1 MNHDDDDRSLR
12 RIALRILNE
21 DERQARDEADGI
33 IHGIDEYLGKQ
44 SRLYAWPIPITIIF
58 PVFFLIMSRLAS
70 LYSKT
75 WENILFGIALLAC
88 FLPFGILWYWRRDQY
103 GSGRLWKP
111 REAIYTDASDETKE
125 TLERLFAY
133 LRLESSPKIYFVD
146 RKGVKQSLDRGYVSG
161 SLRVLLLSN
170 FAAVRALCLSP
181 DGKRISEVIKV
192 DADPDEVIKALGI
205 KPKRAGGPG
214 RNIKY
219 AYTEAIFDLRTDPRL
234 DRLDLNDEA
243 AATRSITDW
252 LLEWFQSAANV
263 SADVPDRKLLIPYAR
278 KIFNHLKNRPSPEG
292 R

>member
-1 MNHDDDDRSLR
+1 MDCNDDDRSLR

-21 DERQARDEADGI
+21 DERQAQDEVDEVI
-33 IHGIDEYLGKQ
+33 QGIDGYLGTQ
-44 SRLYAWPIPITIIF
+44 SRLYAWPIPITIVF

-70 LYSKT
+70 LYSAT

-111 REAIYTDASDETKE
+111 REAIYADASDETRE

-133 LRLESSPKIYFVD
+133 LRLDSSPKIYCLD

-219 AYTEAIFDLRTDPRL
+219 AYAEAIFDLRGDPRL
-234 DRLDLNDEA
+234 DTLDLTDEA
-243 AATRSITDW
+243 GAARSITDW

-278 KIFNHLKNRPSPEG
+278 KIFNHLKKRPSPEG

>member
-1 MNHDDDDRSLR
+1 MDCNDDDRSLR

-21 DERQARDEADGI
+21 DERQAQDEVDEVI
-33 IHGIDEYLGKQ
+33 QGIDGYLGTQ
-44 SRLYAWPIPITIIF
+44 SRLYAWPIPITIVF

-70 LYSKT
+70 LYSAT

-111 REAIYTDASDETKE
+111 REAIYADASDETRE

-133 LRLESSPKIYFVD
+133 LRLESSPKIYFLD
-146 RKGVKQSLDRGYVSG
+146 RKGVKQYPDRGYVSG

-219 AYTEAIFDLRTDPRL
+219 AYAEAIFDLRGDPRL
-234 DRLDLNDEA
+234 DTLDLTDEA
-243 AATRSITDW
+243 GAARSITDW

-278 KIFNHLKNRPSPEG
+278 KIFNHLKKRLSPEG